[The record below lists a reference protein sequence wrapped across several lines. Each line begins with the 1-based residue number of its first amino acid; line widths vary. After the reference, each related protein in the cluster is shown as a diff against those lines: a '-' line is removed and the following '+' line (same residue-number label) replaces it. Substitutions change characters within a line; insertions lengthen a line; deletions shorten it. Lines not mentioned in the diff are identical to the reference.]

1 MKPIGSAMKEQP
13 TSDGRMVFVFF
24 IGATM
29 DFSFF
34 WVLNDSSAAGTL
46 SKRAVKSFEVL
57 VKSGRLDDMSLGW
70 LASNGG
76 PKPKLVKTLF
86 AAICGRTDVDGLR
99 NNNAPPGAITS
110 SLSDEQC
117 PKDELA
123 QRRRLQAAA
132 AYDFLAT
139 RWPRDGSRRGPLSM
153 ESAARLIDAWQPTA
167 ERPTVDATIEQ
178 DFVEAE
184 RLIETLLGRMAMEL
198 PVTPTQKERSVIL
211 AAIEQVP
218 DMEDR
223 PQPIAARLL
232 PKQIALLQ
240 CDAGALA
247 TNIINDRTA
256 DVTLHR
262 FGLDLLE
269 RLASKDDPYACIQLA
284 RLISRHYP
292 QIEPNAKR
300 ALDLALKG
308 EKTQLQ
314 LVQRD
319 ASLAEAYEVIG
330 PIYAFDPEL
339 EDRKAA
345 LEYFQKGAQCG
356 SFTCAVHAAALLGHA
371 VPPGKRKR
379 TGVELQPTMALH
391 FLGMARREVEKA
403 LASVDHSDLRDIEK
417 FLNHLR
423 KGFESDCNDA
433 CVQGEPA

>member
-13 TSDGRMVFVFF
+13 TSDGRMIFVFF

-70 LASNGG
+70 LARNGG

-99 NNNAPPGAITS
+99 NNNPPPGAIKS

-117 PKDELA
+117 TKDELA
-123 QRRRLQAAA
+123 QRRKLQAAA

-184 RLIETLLGRMAMEL
+184 RLIGTLLGRMAMDL

-211 AAIEQVP
+211 TAIERVP
-218 DMEDR
+218 DIKDWSKL
-223 PQPIAARLL
+223 IAARLL
-232 PKQIALLQ
+232 PMQIALLQ
-240 CDAGALA
+240 CDAGELA
-247 TNIINDRTA
+247 TRIINDHTA
-256 DVTLHR
+256 DAALHR

-269 RLASKDDPYACIQLA
+269 RLTAKDDPYACIQLA
-284 RLISRHYP
+284 TLLSRHYP
-292 QIEPNAKR
+292 QIKPNSKR
-300 ALDLALKG
+300 ALDLAWKG
-308 EKTQLQ
+308 VKAKDQL
-314 LVQRD
+314 RRKRK
-319 ASLAEAYEVIG
+319 SLAEAYEIIG
-330 PIYAFDPEL
+330 PIYAFDHEL
-339 EDRKAA
+339 ENRQRA
-345 LEYFQKGAQCG
+345 LEAFQEGAEWG
-356 SFTCAVHAAALLGHA
+356 SFICAVHAAALLGHA
-371 VPPGKRKR
+371 VPPGKQKR
-379 TGVELQPTMALH
+379 TCVELQPAKALY
-391 FLGMARREVEKA
+391 FLGMAKSEFNRA
-403 LASVDHSDLRDIEK
+403 SASVDHSNLRDIEE

-423 KGFESDCNDA
+423 EGFESDCKDA